1 MHIIHPS
8 VALII
13 KIAATQYGKVH
24 IRKRNQKYGVIKH
37 SKVRD
42 GSISIYEKN
51 SLLLLTTNNNYLEHK
66 KKALNYKNLNRLFE
80 IQYTIKLIIFPIVL
94 NSKHY

>member
-1 MHIIHPS
+1 MHVINPS

-13 KIAATQYGKVH
+13 KIAATQYSKVH
-24 IRKRNQKYGVIKH
+24 ICERNQEYSVIKN

-42 GSISIYEKN
+42 CSIGIDEKN
-51 SLLLLTTNNNYLEHK
+51 SLFLLTTNNNYLEGK
-66 KKALNYKNLNRLFE
+66 KKTLNYKNLNRLFE
-80 IQYTIKLIIFPIVL
+80 IQYTIRLIIFPIVL